1 MENGSEQEQ
10 QNVYKPYKELTLE
23 TLTALPDDELEHVI
37 LDYIFGKF
45 TNAHNDEMCLEIILS
60 MSSGF
65 QMIWFTHDLLMRVLH
80 GGFNEFFYNGS
91 NEVTEMTLKCLKMIG
106 ATEYLEIFE
115 QAIDAHRKEMQNP
128 IMQELYSEQTLHGYS
143 ASFKISSLK
152 EFDNKFVELG
162 FRLRNLKTQYIRSN
176 LQLFVE
182 S

>member
-1 MENGSEQEQ
+1 MESDEKHKI
-10 QNVYKPYKELTLE
+10 YKPYKELSLE
-23 TLTALPDDELEHVI
+23 ILAALPDDELEHAI
-37 LDYIFGKF
+37 IDYIFGKF
-45 TNAHNDEMCLEIILS
+45 TNARNAEMRLEIILN

-65 QMIWFTHDLLMRVLH
+65 QVIWFTHDLMLRVLH

-91 NEVTEMTLKCLKMIG
+91 NEVTEMTLKCLKIIG

-128 IMQELYSEQTLHGYS
+128 IIQELYSEQTLHGYS
-143 ASFKISSLK
+143 ESFRMSSLK

-162 FRLRNLKTQYIRSN
+162 FRLRKLKTQYIRSN